1 VIIVLSHVTVYAEH
15 VDEVLRL
22 LLQVA
27 ERARAQ
33 PGCIANAAY
42 RDTENSL
49 RLLWVEKWVDK
60 AAMQQCCRVLGSP
73 RELGAAMGTMVTEF
87 VGPEIY
93 AAELLPGSVRP
104 TP

>member
-1 VIIVLSHVTVYAEH
+1 MIITLSHVTVRAEH
-15 VDEVLRL
+15 VDEMLRL
-22 LLQVA
+22 LLRVA
-27 ERARAQ
+27 ERSLAQ

-42 RDTENSL
+42 RDAENPL

-60 AAMQQCCRVLGSP
+60 AAMQQCARVLGPP

-87 VGPEIY
+87 DGPEIY
-93 AAELLPGSVRP
+93 AAELQPGSVMP